1 MPLYSYKVKNE
12 AGKLFTGEAKVD
24 SEEELRRLLLDK
36 GYTPVEIVEK
46 NVINDISQIRLFKP
60 RVKVKDLA
68 VFCRQF
74 SIVLEAGVPIA
85 NALDV
90 LREQTT
96 NGTLRECLD
105 DVYDNI
111 QKGIAL
117 SNAMRQHPRIF
128 PEMLI
133 NMVEAGEISGQLDLV
148 FKRMAIQFEK
158 ENKLNQKIR
167 GALTYPIIVTVVAIA
182 VIMILMVAVVPT
194 FVKVLADFDVE
205 MPIYT
210 RILIAVSGFFKSF
223 WFIILGALI
232 VIGAGIAY
240 FSRTYEGKIFF
251 GTLAIKLP
259 VIRGVTRNIMTARL
273 TRTLGTLMSSG
284 VLLIQAMEV
293 VQKVLGNQ
301 VIREKIDGVIEE
313 IKKGRGLTA
322 PLAAL
327 NYFPPMVISMIRIG
341 EESGNLDF
349 ALDKSADFYD
359 EEVEASLAMLTSFI
373 EPAIIIFLALVV
385 GFIVL
390 SVLTP
395 MFTIY
400 NEMSI

>member
-1 MPLYSYKVKNE
+1 MPVYRYKVKNDT
-12 AGKLFTGEAKVD
+12 GKLFTGEAKMD

-36 GYTPVEIVEK
+36 GYTPVEIIEK
-46 NVINDISQIRLFKP
+46 NVINDISQISLFKP
-60 RVKVKDLA
+60 KVKTKDLA
-68 VFCRQF
+68 IFCRQF

-85 NALDV
+85 TSLDV

-96 NGTLRECLD
+96 NRTLRECLD

-111 QKGIAL
+111 QKGITL
-117 SNAMRQHPRIF
+117 SNAMRQHPKIF

-148 FKRMAIQFEK
+148 FKRMAVQFEK
-158 ENKLNQKIR
+158 ENKLNQKIK
-167 GALTYPIIVTVVAIA
+167 GALTYPIIVSVVAVA
-182 VIMILMVAVVPT
+182 VILILMVKVVPT
-194 FVKVLADFDVE
+194 FVEVLDSFDVE

-210 RILIAVSGFFKSF
+210 KILIAVSNFFKSF
-223 WFIILGALI
+223 WFIIVGALL
-232 VIGAGIAY
+232 VIGSAIAY

-259 VIRGVTRNIMTARL
+259 VIRGVTKNIVTARL

-284 VLLIQAMEV
+284 VLLIQSMEV

-301 VIREKIDGVIEE
+301 VIKEKIDGVIEE
-313 IKKGRGLTA
+313 IKKGRGLTT

-373 EPAIIIFLALVV
+373 EPVIIIVLALVV

-390 SVLTP
+390 SVLSP
-395 MFTIY
+395 MLSIY
-400 NEMSI
+400 DQMSV

>member
-1 MPLYSYKVKNE
+1 MPLYSYKVKNQ
-12 AGKLFTGEAKVD
+12 AGKLFTGETKID

-46 NVINDISQIRLFKP
+46 NVINDISQISLFKP
-60 RVKVKDLA
+60 KVKAKDMA
-68 VFCRQF
+68 IFCRQF
-74 SIVLEAGVPIA
+74 AIVLEAGVPIA
-85 NALDV
+85 TSLDV

-96 NGTLRECLD
+96 NSTLRECLD

-117 SNAMRQHPRIF
+117 SNAMRQHSKIF

-148 FKRMAIQFEK
+148 FKRMAVQFEK

-167 GALTYPIIVTVVAIA
+167 GALTYPILVSVVAVA

-194 FVKVLADFDVE
+194 FVDVLGDFNVE

-210 RILIAVSGFFKSF
+210 KILIAVSDFFKSF
-223 WFIILGALI
+223 WYIILGALG
-232 VIGAGIAY
+232 VISAAIIY

-251 GTLAIKLP
+251 GTMAIKLP
-259 VIRGVTRNIMTARL
+259 VIRGVTKNIVTARL

-284 VLLIQAMEV
+284 VLLIQSMEV

-301 VIREKIDGVIEE
+301 VIKEKIDGVIEE
-313 IKKGRGLTA
+313 IKRGKGLTT

-373 EPAIIIFLALVV
+373 EPAVIIVLALVV
-385 GFIVL
+385 GFIVM

-395 MFTIY
+395 MFSIY
-400 NEMSI
+400 NEMSF

>member
-12 AGKLFTGEAKVD
+12 AGKLFTGEAKMD

-36 GYTPVEIVEK
+36 GYIPVEIVEK
-46 NVINDISQIRLFKP
+46 NAINDISQISLFKP
-60 RVKVKDLA
+60 KVKTKDLA
-68 VFCRQF
+68 IFCRQF
-74 SIVLEAGVPIA
+74 AIVLEAGVPIA
-85 NALDV
+85 TSLDV

-96 NGTLRECLD
+96 NSTLRECLD

-117 SNAMRQHPRIF
+117 SNAMRQHSKIF

-148 FKRMAIQFEK
+148 FKRMAVQFEK

-167 GALTYPIIVTVVAIA
+167 GALTYPIIVSVVAIA

-194 FVKVLADFDVE
+194 FVKVLTDFNVE
-205 MPIYT
+205 MPVYT
-210 RILIAVSGFFKSF
+210 KILIAVSGFFKSF
-223 WFIILGALI
+223 WYIILGALVIIAASI
-232 VIGAGIAY
+232 VY

-259 VIRGVTRNIMTARL
+259 VIKGVTKNIMTARL

-284 VLLIQAMEV
+284 VLLIQSMEV

-301 VIREKIDGVIEE
+301 VIKEKIDSVIEE
-313 IKKGRGLTA
+313 IKK
-322 PLAAL
+322 
-327 NYFPPMVISMIRIG
+327 
-341 EESGNLDF
+341 
-349 ALDKSADFYD
+349 
-359 EEVEASLAMLTSFI
+359 EEVLQHL
-373 EPAIIIFLALVV
+373 LHL
-385 GFIVL
+385 
-390 SVLTP
+390 
-395 MFTIY
+395 
-400 NEMSI
+400 